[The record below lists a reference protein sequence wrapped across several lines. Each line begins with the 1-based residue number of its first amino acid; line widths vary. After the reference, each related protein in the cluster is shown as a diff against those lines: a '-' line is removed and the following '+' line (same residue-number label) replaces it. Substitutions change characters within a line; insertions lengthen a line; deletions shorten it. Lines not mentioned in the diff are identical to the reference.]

1 MSSDELRQNAAYFLK
16 VAELLDG
23 DTKRLLIEI
32 AASWIKVAEQLEK
45 RPRKI
50 EGEQPTDL

>member
-1 MSSDELRQNAAYFLK
+1 MSSDELRQNAAYCLK

-45 RPRKI
+45 RPRK
-50 EGEQPTDL
+50 TDR